1 MEQRCDGIED
11 CIDGSDEQD
20 CGKLIIR
27 PGYKKE
33 LTPISRSG
41 QNVSVNF
48 SLNILDIEIFE
59 STEMFIT
66 KISFTRD
73 WFDRRL
79 MYKHLK
85 KNSEIDMNTLPPAES
100 EAIWFPYVVFNNVRE
115 SGHIKETEVLQSDG
129 FEVIPNEK
137 FVYLAE
143 DNMHI
148 FNGSE
153 NAIRQNRGYTIS
165 WKCEYAYHWYP
176 FDKQVCRMEFASL
189 RSYTDFV
196 PDQLKYNPHIYLN
209 CYTLSRARMCKSVI
223 NKVKAIIV
231 EVTLGR
237 PLVSNLLTVFVPT
250 MLLVSITF
258 IARFF
263 ADDYIDMV
271 VQVNL
276 TILLV
281 LATM

>member
-1 MEQRCDGIED
+1 MQFVIQIQFPPRYDRNEKAWKMRHARNKDFLAVSRAPENSLLLGSHLWVIHNDSQTCSSEGGTSYTTHLTLHACGVEHFACDNAFCIPMEKRCNAIED

-115 SGHIKETEVLQSDG
+115 SGHIKETEVD
-129 FEVIPNEK
+129 V
-137 FVYLAE
+137 
-143 DNMHI
+143 M
-148 FNGSE
+148 
-153 NAIRQNRGYTIS
+153 
-165 WKCEYAYHWYP
+165 
-176 FDKQVCRMEFASL
+176 
-189 RSYTDFV
+189 
-196 PDQLKYNPHIYLN
+196 
-209 CYTLSRARMCKSVI
+209 
-223 NKVKAIIV
+223 
-231 EVTLGR
+231 
-237 PLVSNLLTVFVPT
+237 
-250 MLLVSITF
+250 
-258 IARFF
+258 
-263 ADDYIDMV
+263 
-271 VQVNL
+271 
-276 TILLV
+276 
-281 LATM
+281 